1 MSEKRG
7 WGMESCSQL
16 LTHTPALGWLCFPS
30 SLTRHRNVCSQNIC
44 PVFHLFNRCVKI
56 LNYIKCQSQQYFVYL
71 LHNKCLDLKLMGQND
86 NGLKVLQVLNQFLI
100 LSYTLKKINT
110 CKQAFGF
117 SILMA
122 ELTKNQILPPKPL
135 LQQNSCTRLFLHWQF
150 FCPSAISAQTQ
161 TPLNCHQSC
170 LRWIKTSQP
179 PLCDVPEK
187 CHFYRL
193 QVTHQLTAFLSLQA
207 EGAEGGREAEADPAL
222 TAHTLILIPKAK
234 CSVNNSTSLTSAYCT
249 YDQHCHVHTAGLV
262 RGLQGSWN

>member
-1 MSEKRG
+1 
-7 WGMESCSQL
+7 
-16 LTHTPALGWLCFPS
+16 
-30 SLTRHRNVCSQNIC
+30 
-44 PVFHLFNRCVKI
+44 
-56 LNYIKCQSQQYFVYL
+56 
-71 LHNKCLDLKLMGQND
+71 
-86 NGLKVLQVLNQFLI
+86 
-100 LSYTLKKINT
+100 
-110 CKQAFGF
+110 
-117 SILMA
+117 MA

-161 TPLNCHQSC
+161 TSLNCHQSC

-262 RGLQGSWN
+262 RGLQGSWNWDHRLELDHKHLLYVFNVPYGSIFSFIQTNPCKGLETCFWNPDTDFLLTQRLDTSTCQTLIMLLSWKWLGTWNMIRIIES